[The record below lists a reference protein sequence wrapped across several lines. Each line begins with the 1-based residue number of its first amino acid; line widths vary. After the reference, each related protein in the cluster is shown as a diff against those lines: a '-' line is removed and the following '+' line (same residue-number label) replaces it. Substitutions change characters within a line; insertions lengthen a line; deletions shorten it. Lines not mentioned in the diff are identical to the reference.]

1 MDTIRINKSGRFK
14 LWMLVFF
21 ITVIAGISYAS
32 YMYLSGT
39 ARFTGKDK
47 SIAVLPFV
55 NRSGEKRNEYINDGI
70 TEGVISE
77 LTPIKGLRVIPRASA
92 MTYKNTKKNLRQI
105 GDELHVAVILEGWVQ
120 KSGSSL
126 KMNTRLTDVQSGRT
140 IGEDLVDP
148 DLKDILSIQTKLARS
163 VAARLNVGTEE
174 EKKGSIPVRPTQ
186 NLEAYN
192 QYLLGRYY
200 YYQRR
205 DSSLRKAI
213 DCFSLA
219 IQLDPLF
226 SRAYSGLADSYAALG
241 YISYELPSRA
251 FLKAEAAAVRALQLD
266 STLAEPHNS
275 LGYVKFYYYR
285 DWDGAEQEFRK
296 AIRLNPQYELTY
308 DAYGY
313 YLTAME
319 RYPEAGAA
327 MDKAI
332 LLDPLSAQINT
343 DKGFS
348 LYYRGDYDLA
358 IKTLKS
364 VLELNPAFPLAH
376 LWLGRSYQEKKMY
389 KEAIG
394 EYEKTRVAIK
404 DWPVALAAIGYVYGI
419 TGQQKEAEKM
429 LARLQEISGN
439 RYVTPYGIALIYA
452 GLDNKDKTFEWLGKA
467 FEERSNWLVWL
478 KLDPRWAPVK
488 NDRRYA
494 DLVVKVGL
502 LKKSAPYIPQ

>member
-1 MDTIRINKSGRFK
+1 MDTVRINKSGQFK
-14 LWMLVFF
+14 IWILVSFLIVF
-21 ITVIAGISYAS
+21 AGISYVS
-32 YMYLSGT
+32 YKYLSGT

-55 NRSGEKRNEYINDGI
+55 NRSGGKENEYISDGI
-70 TEGVISE
+70 TEGIISE
-77 LTPIKGLRVIPRASA
+77 LTRIKGLRVIPRASA
-92 MTYKNTKKNLRQI
+92 MTYKNSKKNLRQI

-126 KMNTRLTDVQSGRT
+126 TMNTRLTDVQSGRT
-140 IGEDLVDP
+140 IGEDLYDP
-148 DLKDILSIQTKLARS
+148 GLTDILSFQTGLARS
-163 VAARLNVGTEE
+163 VAERLNARPDEE
-174 EKKGSIPVRPTQ
+174 EKREISVRPTQ

-213 DCFSLA
+213 DCFNLA

-226 SRAYSGLADSYAALG
+226 SKAYSGLADSYAALG

-251 FLKAEAAAVRALQLD
+251 FLKAETAAVRALQLD

-275 LGYVKFYYYR
+275 LGYIKFYYYR
-285 DWDGAEQEFRK
+285 DWEGAEQEFRN
-296 AIRLNPQYELTY
+296 AIRLNPHYELTY

-327 MDKAI
+327 MDQAI
-332 LLDPLSAQINT
+332 QLDPLSAQINT

-348 LYYRGDYDLA
+348 LFYRGDYDLA
-358 IKTLKS
+358 INTLKS
-364 VLELNPAFPLAH
+364 VIELNPYFPLAH
-376 LWLGRSYQEKKMY
+376 IWLGRSYQEKKMY
-389 KEAIG
+389 KEAIV
-394 EYEKTRVAIK
+394 EYEKTLLAIK

-419 TGQQKEAEKM
+419 TGQTEG
-429 LARLQEISGN
+429 S
-439 RYVTPYGIALIYA
+439 
-452 GLDNKDKTFEWLGKA
+452 
-467 FEERSNWLVWL
+467 
-478 KLDPRWAPVK
+478 
-488 NDRRYA
+488 
-494 DLVVKVGL
+494 
-502 LKKSAPYIPQ
+502 